1 MTRHDRCAVQQ
12 QRGAAVSKRAAGLT
26 ELIFLASALYP
37 YAQASIQDRQMEVEM
52 AERVSGPYRGYYISA
67 AARLV
72 NTNEAASSRGKGGK
86 GGKGGESA
94 GGIYVGSVSLS
105 QRGPDDVHRIE
116 TLLELG
122 DEQRFATEEAAL
134 EHVERAARAYIDRLL
149 QVSSS

>member
-1 MTRHDRCAVQQ
+1 
-12 QRGAAVSKRAAGLT
+12 
-26 ELIFLASALYP
+26 
-37 YAQASIQDRQMEVEM
+37 M

-72 NTNEAASSRGKGGK
+72 NAHEPAASPGKTGK
-86 GGKGGESA
+86 SA

-116 TLLELG
+116 TLLDLG

-149 QVSSS
+149 QASSA